1 VFYAFAMRRLW
12 TFPLL
17 LCVILGCS
25 LAQTAA
31 KKFRLV
37 SLHANGSQRY
47 NEAQVL
53 QATGLQL
60 NEEVTQNDLEEAA
73 NQLGE
78 TGVFVAVHFQ
88 FMPVTGGVSATY
100 QVTDAN
106 LLAPVIFENFVWFT
120 PDQLDSELRTRVP
133 LFQGKLPNAGTLLS
147 DVRLALQALLNN
159 RNIPGTV
166 KTTVDSPSG
175 QFNAVVYEVE
185 DIEPHIASVK
195 FEGAKRLD
203 SAILEDAAHS
213 LIQSPFRQ
221 SVVRG
226 FCNSQLKNL
235 YLARGFLKVR
245 FADPVYKLVGESAGS
260 SRRGHDPNR
269 GGSTVSFWRR
279 CMVREY
285 HSHIA
290 RTSETCL
297 LAKR

>member
-1 VFYAFAMRRLW
+1 M
-12 TFPLL
+12 
-17 LCVILGCS
+17 
-25 LAQTAA
+25 
-31 KKFRLV
+31 
-37 SLHANGSQRY
+37 
-47 NEAQVL
+47 
-53 QATGLQL
+53 QL